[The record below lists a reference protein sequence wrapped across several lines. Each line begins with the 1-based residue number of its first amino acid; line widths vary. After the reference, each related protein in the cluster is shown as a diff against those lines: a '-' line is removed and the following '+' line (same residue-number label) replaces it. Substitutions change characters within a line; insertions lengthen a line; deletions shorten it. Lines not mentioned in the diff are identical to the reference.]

1 MIEISNP
8 SRSQKKYSINEPA
21 KIGQGLFRLYF
32 FRFYLFGFY
41 VFFDT
46 ADLPWLDLKRKKVGK
61 ANKTTIAVRRMRL
74 IVKLLTP
81 SSADVKAKI
90 IWIK

>member
-1 MIEISNP
+1 MFSG
-8 SRSQKKYSINEPA
+8 SMFSDSM
-21 KIGQGLFRLYF
+21 FSTS
-32 FRFYLFGFY
+32 

-74 IVKLLTP
+74 MVKLLTP
-81 SSADVKAKI
+81 SSLDVKAKI
-90 IWIK
+90 ILID